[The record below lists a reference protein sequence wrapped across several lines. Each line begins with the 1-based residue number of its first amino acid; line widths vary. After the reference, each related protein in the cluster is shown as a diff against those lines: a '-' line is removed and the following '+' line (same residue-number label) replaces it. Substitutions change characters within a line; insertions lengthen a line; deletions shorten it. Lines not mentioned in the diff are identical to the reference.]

1 VNASDLPKF
10 HEFMRPLLEVLKE
23 KGELTRQQAYTEVIA
38 HTGMTAE
45 QVAVPQSSNGQSVIK
60 NRIGWASSYLSQAN
74 ALLRP
79 RRGSMAIG
87 PNGQRLLDLNRAIKP
102 SDLREIPEWKA
113 KEDARNKNKSHQ
125 QTSAEELSPEESS
138 PDDLIEQ
145 GYSQLKNEL
154 ISELLENIVKM
165 DPSDFETLVLKLLA
179 ALGYGG
185 GNFQSMQGVPRG
197 PDGGIDGRINEDH
210 LGLDQIYIQAKRYT
224 ENSIG
229 RPTVQSFIGAMTGG
243 GCRKGVFVTSST
255 FTAEAKSY
263 ANDLRDMKLVLID
276 GKKLA
281 ELMIQHEVG
290 VQVKSTYRISKV
302 DHDFFESF

>member
-1 VNASDLPKF
+1 
-10 HEFMRPLLEVLKE
+10 MRPLLEVLKE

-45 QVAVPQSSNGQSVIK
+45 QVAVPQSSNGQSIVK
-60 NRIGWASSYLSQAN
+60 GRIGWASSYLSQAN

-79 RRGSMAIG
+79 HRGTMTFG
-87 PNGQRLLDLNRAIKP
+87 PNGQKLLDLNRSIKP

-113 KEDARNKNKSHQ
+113 LEDARNNKSNQ
-125 QTSAEELSPEESS
+125 KTTSEELSPEESS

-145 GYSQLKNEL
+145 GYSQLKSDL

-197 PDGGIDGRINEDH
+197 PDGGIDGRINEDQ

>member
-1 VNASDLPKF
+1 
-10 HEFMRPLLEVLKE
+10 MRPLLEVLKE

-45 QVAVPQSSNGQSVIK
+45 QVAVPQSSNGQSIVK
-60 NRIGWASSYLSQAN
+60 GRIGWASSYLSQAN

-79 RRGSMAIG
+79 RRGLMAFG
-87 PNGQRLLDLNRAIKP
+87 PNGQKLLDLNRSIKP

-113 KEDARNKNKSHQ
+113 LEDARNNKSNRQ
-125 QTSAEELSPEESS
+125 ITSEELSPEESS

-145 GYSQLKNEL
+145 GYSQLKSDL

-165 DPSDFETLVLKLLA
+165 DPSDFEALVLKLLA

-197 PDGGIDGRINEDH
+197 PDGGIDGRINEDQ

-281 ELMIQHEVG
+281 ELMIQNEVG

>member
-1 VNASDLPKF
+1 
-10 HEFMRPLLEVLKE
+10 
-23 KGELTRQQAYTEVIA
+23 
-38 HTGMTAE
+38 
-45 QVAVPQSSNGQSVIK
+45 
-60 NRIGWASSYLSQAN
+60 
-74 ALLRP
+74 
-79 RRGSMAIG
+79 MAFG
-87 PNGQRLLDLNRAIKP
+87 PNGQKLLDLNRSIKP

-113 KEDARNKNKSHQ
+113 LEDARNNKSNR
-125 QTSAEELSPEESS
+125 QTTSEELSPEESS

-145 GYSQLKNEL
+145 GYSQLKSDL

-197 PDGGIDGRINEDH
+197 PDGGIDGRINEDQ

-255 FTAEAKSY
+255 FTAEAKAY
-263 ANDLRDMKLVLID
+263 ANDLRDMKLILID

>member
-1 VNASDLPKF
+1 
-10 HEFMRPLLEVLKE
+10 MRPLLEVLKE

-45 QVAVPQSSNGQSVIK
+45 QVAVPHSSNGKSIVK
-60 NRIGWASSYLSQAN
+60 GRIGWASSYLSQAN

-79 RRGSMAIG
+79 HRGTMTFG
-87 PNGQRLLDLNRAIKP
+87 PNGQKLLDLNRSIKP

-113 KEDARNKNKSHQ
+113 LEDARNNKSNQ
-125 QTSAEELSPEESS
+125 KTTSEELSPEESS

-145 GYSQLKNEL
+145 GYSQLKSDL

-197 PDGGIDGRINEDH
+197 PDGGIDGRINEDQ

-255 FTAEAKSY
+255 FTAEAKAY

>member
-1 VNASDLPKF
+1 
-10 HEFMRPLLEVLKE
+10 MRPLLEVLKE

-45 QVAVPQSSNGQSVIK
+45 QVAVPQSSNGQSIVK
-60 NRIGWASSYLSQAN
+60 GRIGWASSYLSQAN

-79 RRGSMAIG
+79 RRGLMAFG
-87 PNGQRLLDLNRAIKP
+87 PNGQKLLDLNRSIKP
-102 SDLREIPEWKA
+102 SDLGEIPEWKA
-113 KEDARNKNKSHQ
+113 KQDARNNKSNR
-125 QTSAEELSPEESS
+125 QTTSEELSPEESS

-145 GYSQLKNEL
+145 GYSQLKSDL

-197 PDGGIDGRINEDH
+197 PDGGIDGRINEDQ

-229 RPTVQSFIGAMTGG
+229 RPTVQTFIGAMTGG

-281 ELMIQHEVG
+281 ELMIQYEVG

>member
-1 VNASDLPKF
+1 
-10 HEFMRPLLEVLKE
+10 MRPLLEVLKE

-45 QVAVPQSSNGQSVIK
+45 QVAVPHSSNGKSIVK
-60 NRIGWASSYLSQAN
+60 GRIGWASSYLSQAN

-79 RRGSMAIG
+79 HRGTMTFG
-87 PNGQRLLDLNRAIKP
+87 PNGQKLLDLNRSIKP

-113 KEDARNKNKSHQ
+113 LEDARNNKSNR
-125 QTSAEELSPEESS
+125 QTTSEELSPEESS

-145 GYSQLKNEL
+145 GYSQLKSDL

-197 PDGGIDGRINEDH
+197 PDGGIDGRINEDQ

-255 FTAEAKSY
+255 FTAEAKAY